1 MGTNKASEI
10 KSDISLESIW
20 TELQEQR
27 KERQDERKELLSKI
41 SSLEKLLNDK
51 E

>member
-1 MGTNKASEI
+1 MGANKASEI
-10 KSDISLESIW
+10 ESDISLESIW